1 MGCGGSKERKNRVDL
16 KMDPTGNDD
25 IDDMF
30 IDFIVPLQTL
40 TAVSDDILKAERRLQ
55 RVTETYLL
63 KNATVEDSIT
73 VMLYAFISSVD
84 GDIEKLELTIESQG
98 PYIKAHKDKIDPS
111 FHEVFEAWKFY
122 VDVITDAEKKLKDL
136 PQNIEKLPGKCENL
150 TEQAKEA
157 LVSLEVDSRNSNLIL
172 KVVQNN
178 VAKVAKAPSVLSKTT
193 DALKKNLDVLNNL
206 SKKYNEEGRKNVIA
220 VAKEIH
226 HAKRKNMKEIIL
238 NHWTEK
244 TSINIKLEKPRKDPA
259 KRKPLEIT
267 KVGPPPAK
275 KGKGIPVKVV
285 KKEEKKVEESKKEKK
300 EEKKEEKKVEE
311 SKKEKKEEK
320 KVDESKKEKKV
331 EPTVEKKEHKHEEKP
346 DHKHEEKVEHKHEE
360 KTEHK
365 HEEKVEHKHEEKVE
379 HKHEEKPDHKNEE
392 KPDHKHEEKVEHKN
406 EEHKHEEK
414 VEHKN
419 EEHKHE
425 EKVDHK
431 KEEHGDH
438 KKEDHGDHKKEDH
451 SDHKKEDHSD
461 HKKEDHSDH
470 KKEEHAD
477 HKKEDHADHKKEEHA
492 DHKKQEHV
500 EEHKVEK
507 AEHKKEEKED
517 HSHKDAGHH
526 PDKLHVEDVDG
537 DAVKEENS

>member
-300 EEKKEEKKVEE
+300 EEKKEEKKV
-311 SKKEKKEEK
+311 
-320 KVDESKKEKKV
+320 DESKKEKKV

-438 KKEDHGDHKKEDH
+438 KKEDH
-451 SDHKKEDHSD
+451 SD